1 MKIKVRYQDK
11 DGNEKYK
18 IYDDEPTARKAKKW
32 LLDNG
37 YENVDMAVVLP
48 KRVNAL
54 LRRKTPSQRLRRCL
68 MAQTSAPCRP

>member
-11 DGNEKYK
+11 QGNDKYK

-37 YENVDMAVVLP
+37 YDNVDMAVVIIKP
-48 KRVNAL
+48 THVSSNEEKPN
-54 LRRKTPSQRLRRCL
+54 TEP
-68 MAQTSAPCRP
+68 